1 MELLLPDYGMH
12 SGCMPFKSNSEGE
25 FISFNNNSNE
35 QRLDVA
41 IDNLYIFLDFLEYN
55 GMPRSISNT
64 AIKRMAYYLDIDHDP
79 RVADILE
86 LRIPRGLGFVNNNSN
101 EGGLSDSELELID
114 AAFVAMGAEPGFGK
128 KIMEMIPSGFLEST
142 FGSVFANGFDLS
154 CWNVSSSPA
163 EAARWFEQTLTPY
176 FQNKMAEIQR
186 IRDTSEMAR
195 AFSVLDKELKAI
207 EAHQLF
213 HKGKSKSSCS
223 RKGNQHKA
231 DAARSLYTTM
241 RSEIDK
247 LPNII
252 TKEVPFEASSVRPEG
267 ISINWKG
274 TRKTINHTLYSFS
287 PTKQNKQQNTSI
299 SPVSK
304 ASMGIGS
311 MLLLGGLLVGS
322 FYAGK
327 SKKES
332 IEIDKVV
339 N

>member
-1 MELLLPDYGMH
+1 L
-12 SGCMPFKSNSEGE
+12 SEKDKD
-25 FISFNNNSNE
+25 FI
-35 QRLDVA
+35 
-41 IDNLYIFLDFLEYN
+41 
-55 GMPRSISNT
+55 
-64 AIKRMAYYLDIDHDP
+64 
-79 RVADILE
+79 
-86 LRIPRGLGFVNNNSN
+86 
-101 EGGLSDSELELID
+101 DSV
-114 AAFVAMGAEPGFGK
+114 FVAAGAEPGFGK
-128 KIMEMIPSGFLEST
+128 KIMSMIPKDFLDST

-163 EAARWFEQTLTPY
+163 EAAHWFENVLTPY
-176 FQNKMAEIQR
+176 FQNRMLD
-186 IRDTSEMAR
+186 IRSIRNVDEMAI
-195 AFSVLDKELKAI
+195 AFSNLDKELKAI

-241 RSEIDK
+241 RTKIDK

-274 TRKTINHTLYSFS
+274 SRKTINHTLYSFS
-287 PTKQNKQQNTSI
+287 PTKQNKQQNK
-299 SPVSK
+299 PVVPTSK

-311 MLLLGGLLVGS
+311 VLLLGGLLVGS

-327 SKKES
+327 SKKEN
-332 IEIDKVV
+332 IAVDKVV